1 MALDP
6 SDVVRIEVAP
16 VAGGNGVEQIMDLG
30 RKPGRH
36 EQAVHRASKAATV
49 ATIVSVSPPDAAI
62 WDIYV
67 ASEVDLGEP
76 FHASTDRFWPHDL
89 PRMLVVT
96 AYNPQSA
103 VLDHSENETRSAQM
117 RALLSARSIRHIE
130 ATGRS
135 SDHSWSEP
143 GFGLLDADFEFGLEL
158 LRRFDQKAMFELADG
173 RLKVFAADGSLM
185 RTREIPS
192 RQAGSG

>member
-1 MALDP
+1 M
-6 SDVVRIEVAP
+6 
-16 VAGGNGVEQIMDLG
+16 
-30 RKPGRH
+30 
-36 EQAVHRASKAATV
+36 
-49 ATIVSVSPPDAAI
+49 SPADAAI

-103 VLDHSENETRSAQM
+103 VLDRCENEARSSQM
-117 RALLSARSIRHIE
+117 RALLSERSVRHIE

-135 SDHSWSEP
+135 SDHSWIEP

-158 LRRFDQKAMFELADG
+158 LRRFDQKAMFELADCT
-173 RLKVFAADGSLM
+173 LKVFAADGSLM
-185 RTREIPS
+185 RTRDIPN
-192 RQAGSG
+192 RQTASG